1 MADFYCPQMYPR
13 DKKSATGRVALFLSV
28 GTELRGCRIPYFHV
42 SGTEIDEEI
51 FAHELV
57 ADVYR
62 LPVSEIQLE
71 PYRFSERVI
80 YARSGVSAGEGI
92 GGEIRTVDEKR
103 Y

>member
-1 MADFYCPQMYPR
+1 M
-13 DKKSATGRVALFLSV
+13 
-28 GTELRGCRIPYFHV
+28 GTELGGYRILYFHV
-42 SGTEIDEEI
+42 SGAEVDEEV

-71 PYRFSERVI
+71 LYRFSERVI
-80 YARSGVSAGEGI
+80 YARGGVSAGEGI